1 MEPVLAVFAG
11 YTLKHDVIPA
21 GPKLEPYVQEALEE
35 IEYVT
40 GDATTKWG
48 VQRIKDGYPEPF
60 KLRYVE
66 IGNEDWFDRSGA
78 YDGRFAQFY
87 DAIKAKYPQL
97 KLIATVGYEHPEN
110 QRVHSRTPDLV
121 DEHYYR
127 SEEEMESQSF
137 VYDKRDRAN
146 PTKIFVGEWATRV
159 GSPTPNMAGA
169 LGDAAWMCCMERNAD
184 IVLMH
189 CYAPLF
195 VNVSDLGAGRSMQ
208 WKSDLI
214 GYDALNS
221 YGSPSY
227 YAQKMFSNHQGDE
240 VLTVSAQNLPAYTW
254 IQTGRTRSGV
264 AQPARTNEVK
274 SIFYSATRDTQ
285 NGKIIVKIVNR
296 ADAPQDV
303 KVEVAGAGTIADEGT
318 ATVLKAANRDETN
331 SLNDP
336 QHVVPATEKVSGLGT
351 SFTRTFPP
359 CSITILELSAK

>member
-1 MEPVLAVFAG
+1 
-11 YTLKHDVIPA
+11 
-21 GPKLEPYVQEALEE
+21 
-35 IEYVT
+35 
-40 GDATTKWG
+40 
-48 VQRIKDGYPEPF
+48 
-60 KLRYVE
+60 
-66 IGNEDWFDRSGA
+66 
-78 YDGRFAQFY
+78 
-87 DAIKAKYPQL
+87 
-97 KLIATVGYEHPEN
+97 
-110 QRVHSRTPDLV
+110 
-121 DEHYYR
+121 
-127 SEEEMESQSF
+127 
-137 VYDKRDRAN
+137 
-146 PTKIFVGEWATRV
+146 
-159 GSPTPNMAGA
+159 MAGA